1 MLVGCALNQ
10 CLIAEV
16 DFVSL
21 ACGALESRGSY
32 DSDMPVSSVLM
43 IPTVVG
49 YSRAGMDTYNLA
61 RSSIVR
67 NKNLGHRNA
76 P

>member
-21 ACGALESRGSY
+21 AGGALESRGSY

-49 YSRAGMDTYNLA
+49 YGRAGMDTYNLA